1 MKKFVDLM
9 ASLFMAVGAILFY
22 MTPFSFIKYYTSNET
37 IDSCIES
44 IMIAIVAMILWPIQF
59 IVGMAELLLI
69 VICSAVVIVSPGP
82 TDKLQQYYVRIVN
95 ANINFYQKGG
105 E

>member
-9 ASLFMAVGAILFY
+9 VSLFMAVGAILFY
-22 MTPFSFIKYYTSNET
+22 MTPFSFIKYYTANET

-44 IMIAIVAMILWPIQF
+44 IMLAIVAMILWPMQVI
-59 IVGMAELLLI
+59 IGTMGLLLL
-69 VICSAVVIVSPGP
+69 VICSVVVMVSPGP

-95 ANINFYQKGG
+95 ANINFYKKG
-105 E
+105 